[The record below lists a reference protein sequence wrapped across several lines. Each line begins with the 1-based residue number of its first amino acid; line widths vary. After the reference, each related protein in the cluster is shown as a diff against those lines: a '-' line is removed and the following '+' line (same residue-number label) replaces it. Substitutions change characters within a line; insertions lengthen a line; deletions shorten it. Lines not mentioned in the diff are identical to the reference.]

1 MGIEPTSEAWEASIL
16 PLYDARSFR
25 PPRLYLIPPPREK
38 LRARLLQKPA
48 VTNRPALPVNPV
60 CPITIGALTCCTPK
74 ASASPRARA
83 GKSRD
88 ILHVPTM
95 SLASARR

>member
-25 PPRLYLIPPPREK
+25 LPGLYLIPAPREK
-38 LRARLLQKPA
+38 LRARVLQKRA
-48 VTNRPALPVNPV
+48 VTNRRALPMHSA
-60 CPITIGALTCCTPK
+60 CQIAISSLTCCTPET
-74 ASASPRARA
+74 SASPRARE

-88 ILHVPTM
+88 TLHMLTK
-95 SLASARR
+95 SLAAVRR